1 MDNNDIYDAI
11 KSLKKEYIPFPPFDV
26 ALKAIIEIIELY
38 RRTGIA
44 ERIRILGESG
54 TGKSTLCDWIKHKYP
69 RKSLIDRDVLPAL
82 VVSMPPAATISSVAE
97 AMLSELGDPSPLTG
111 NVSNKTKRVATLCKA
126 CKVEVILFDEAQH
139 IYDRGKQA
147 THYMVGDWLKSLVDN
162 LAVPT
167 VFLGLPR
174 LELLLQSNE
183 QLRRRFSKRFSLALG
198 QSGDISLEE
207 ECFQLFQTLSN
218 GLTIPVSFSPYSW
231 KELGTR
237 LAYASDGRVHYIK
250 DLLVCALEIAMKNE
264 ETQICPALMEQAFTE
279 RFWWEGVGALNPFNS
294 EFEFRKLDR
303 GGEPFQRGVSTSKR
317 DIN

>member
-1 MDNNDIYDAI
+1 MDRNDIYDAI
-11 KSLKKEYIPFPPFDV
+11 KRLKEEYIPFPPFDV
-26 ALKAIIEIIELY
+26 AFKAILEIIELY
-38 RRTGIA
+38 RNTGIA

-54 TGKSTLCDWIKHKYP
+54 TGKSTICIWIKQKYP
-69 RKSLIDRDVLPAL
+69 RQSLVDRDVLPAL
-82 VVSMPPAATISSVAE
+82 VVSIPPAATISSLAE

-111 NVSNKTKRVATLCKA
+111 NISNKTMRVVTLCKA

-139 IYDRGKQA
+139 IYDRGKQV

-198 QSGDISLEE
+198 QSGNASLQD
-207 ECFQLFQTLSN
+207 ECFQLFYTLSS
-218 GLTIPVSFSPYSW
+218 GLNIPVSFSPYSW
-231 KELGTR
+231 RELGKR

-250 DLLVCALEIAMKNE
+250 DLLVCALEIALKNN
-264 ETQICPALMEQAFTE
+264 ETQICSALLEEAFTE
-279 RFWWEGVGALNPFNS
+279 RLWWEGIGALNPFNPA
-294 EFEFRKLDR
+294 FEFRKLDR
-303 GGEPFQRGVSTSKR
+303 GGEPFQQGIT
-317 DIN
+317 I